1 MSYREDI
8 GNQIQTMRVQL
19 GLTKEE
25 LARMCGMTP
34 LNVTK
39 IENGVYNVPIDVVGK
54 IADALNA
61 ELVIKKKPIEYPKTV
76 RGWREEIKRS
86 YKDCKAVKVKPDDY
100 CPQLVEHAFRADDL
114 TEHSYDDMKVIAI
127 EVLHDKGIVVI
138 FV

>member
-25 LARMCGMTP
+25 LARMCGITL

-54 IADALNA
+54 IADALQA
-61 ELVIKKKPIEYPKTV
+61 KII
-76 RGWREEIKRS
+76 
-86 YKDCKAVKVKPDDY
+86 
-100 CPQLVEHAFRADDL
+100 L
-114 TEHSYDDMKVIAI
+114 TR
-127 EVLHDKGIVVI
+127 
-138 FV
+138 